1 MKPKRPVNLDITTIS
16 LPLTNLASFAHR
28 MSGVGFFLGVGLLLF
43 VLQTSLES
51 EESFEAVLEMFD
63 NTLFSIILWLIFT
76 ALLYHFIAGTKHLLL
91 DFGFGETKGGAKI
104 GAAAVVIIFFI
115 AVLILSALLWL

>member
-1 MKPKRPVNLDITTIS
+1 MKQKRPVNLDITTIS

-28 MSGVGFFLGVGLLLF
+28 VSGIGLFVGVGLLLF

-51 EESFEAVLEMFD
+51 EESFEAVSEMFD
-63 NTLFSIILWLIFT
+63 NTMFSIMLWLIFA

-91 DFGFGETKGGAKI
+91 DFGFGETKGGAKM
-104 GAAAVVIIFFI
+104 GASAVVIIFFI
-115 AVLILSALLWL
+115 AVLVLSASLWL

>member
-28 MSGVGFFLGVGLLLF
+28 VSGIGLFAGVGLLLF

-51 EESFEAVLEMFD
+51 EESFEAVSEMFD
-63 NTLFSIILWLIFT
+63 NTMFSIILWLIFA
-76 ALLYHFIAGTKHLLL
+76 ALLYHFIAGAKHLIL

-104 GAAAVVIIFFI
+104 GASAVVILFFI
-115 AVLILSALLWL
+115 AVSVLSALLWL

>member
-28 MSGVGFFLGVGLLLF
+28 VSGIGLFVGVGLLLF

-51 EESFEAVLEMFD
+51 EESFEAVSEMFD
-63 NTLFSIILWLIFT
+63 NTMFSIMLWLIFA
-76 ALLYHFIAGTKHLLL
+76 ALLYHLIAGTKHLLL
-91 DFGFGETKGGAKI
+91 DFGFGETKGGAKM
-104 GAAAVVIIFFI
+104 GASAVVIIFFI
-115 AVLILSALLWL
+115 AVLVLSASLWL

>member
-1 MKPKRPVNLDITTIS
+1 LKPKRPVNLDITTIS

-28 MSGVGFFLGVGLLLF
+28 MSGIGLFVGVGLLLF

-51 EESFEAVLEMFD
+51 EESFEAVSKMFD
-63 NTLFSIILWLIFT
+63 NTLFSIILWLIFA

-91 DFGFGETKGGAKI
+91 DFGFGETKSGAKM
-104 GAAAVVIIFFI
+104 GASAVVIIFFI
-115 AVLILSALLWL
+115 MVLVLSASLWL

>member
-1 MKPKRPVNLDITTIS
+1 MKSKRPVNLDISTIS

-28 MSGVGFFLGVGLLLF
+28 LSGIGIFVGFGLLLF

-51 EESFEAVLEMFD
+51 EEGFEYVSKMFD
-63 NTLFSIILWLIFT
+63 NTLFSLSLWIVFA
-76 ALLYHFIAGTKHLLL
+76 ALLYHFIAGAKHLLL
-91 DFGFGETKGGAKI
+91 DFGFGETKDGAKI

-115 AVLILSALLWL
+115 TVSVLSALLWL

>member
-1 MKPKRPVNLDITTIS
+1 LKPKRPVNLDITTIS

-28 MSGVGFFLGVGLLLF
+28 MSGVGLFVGVGLLLF
-43 VLQTSLES
+43 VLQKSLES
-51 EESFEAVLEMFD
+51 EESFETVSEMFD
-63 NTLFSIILWLIFT
+63 NKLFSLVLWLIFA

-91 DFGFGETKGGAKI
+91 DFGFGETKVGAKM
-104 GAAAVVIIFFI
+104 GAVAVVIIFFI

>member
-1 MKPKRPVNLDITTIS
+1 LKPKRPVNLDITTIS

-28 MSGVGFFLGVGLLLF
+28 VSGIGLFVGVGLLLF

-51 EESFEAVLEMFD
+51 EESFEAVSEMFD
-63 NTLFSIILWLIFT
+63 NTMFSIMLWLIFA

-91 DFGFGETKGGAKI
+91 DFGFGETKGGAKM
-104 GAAAVVIIFFI
+104 GASAVVIIFFI
-115 AVLILSALLWL
+115 AVLVLSASLWL